1 MKGIADYEFVEELGS
16 GNHGRFYRA
25 IPPSRL
31 DVEAEHVAVKVLE
44 RGATDAEFK
53 RMATELRVFA
63 SVRSDHLVR
72 VYDAGSN
79 RGLLYYC
86 MAHYPE
92 GSLASPARPLGGEE
106 VARAVADAARGAHA
120 LHEVGVVHRDIK
132 PANVLI
138 EDGRGRLSDLGLA
151 RVLAPGMTTTGVG
164 PIGSI
169 EFMAPGII
177 TGERASRRTDI
188 WSLGATLHRALTGEG
203 LFGDIPDD
211 NVLEAFTHVLHGE
224 PNPHPDLA
232 PPHRAIIERCLE
244 RSGGGF
250 ATAQALADALDP
262 PEPPEET
269 TP

>member
-25 IPPSRL
+25 RTPSRL
-31 DVEAEHVAVKVLE
+31 GIEAEHVAVKVLE

-63 SVRSDHLVR
+63 SVRSEHLVQ

-79 RGLLYYC
+79 GGLLYYC

-92 GSLASPARPLGGEE
+92 GSLARPSRPLD
-106 VARAVADAARGAHA
+106 AAATACIVADAARGAHA

-132 PANVLI
+132 PANLLI
-138 EDGRGRLSDLGLA
+138 EGGRGRLSDLGLA

-169 EFMAPGII
+169 EFMAPSVI
-177 TGERASRRTDI
+177 TGERASRRSDI
-188 WSLGATLHRALTGEG
+188 WSLGVTLHRALTGEG
-203 LFGDIPDD
+203 LYGEIPDN
-211 NVLEAFTHVLHGE
+211 NVLEAFTHVLHGD
-224 PNPHPDLA
+224 PVLHPGLGTE
-232 PPHRAIIERCLE
+232 HRAIIEACLD

-250 ATAQALADALDP
+250 ATAQELADALDP
-262 PEPPEET
+262 PEPPEEA